1 MYALR
6 LKPGTYPPPLVG
18 GMYVAQRV
26 LPSASSFTPDIK
38 AARIWGSYQQAYS
51 YLDENLYGMAEV
63 VAVDSV
69 PSRVKVPFLALIGFA
84 LAVTAGGAMIATRQ
98 LTNPCPVKSEN
109 KALGSC
115 YQESQARLLTIGIV
129 SPSPNDDYNALA
141 AYLQAKLGRLVK
153 IDRDTPFEKI
163 PDRIARKKWDIAF
176 TRSPIFSIDAESHRY
191 LGVTRMFPNEPPYY
205 RAALYVRSKSPIQSI
220 ADIKPTTT
228 IALGSPESAPT
239 FYLPIYALYGKSL
252 RVGTGYRPG
261 DVLEMVEARK
271 VDIGAGR
278 YSTVEDHPGLRIIY
292 VSKAIPGAGVYLSP
306 LLSIP
311 EQQQLK
317 AALLNAPPEIQ
328 AKANYSNNQI
338 PKYDELR
345 KIILKTENFLNCP
358 GVKVNSFDLKK
369 TVDLFCQEQR
379 RDPNAI
385 EGKVREYKVLT
396 QGNIQFKVVT
406 PKNRIYFILVP
417 KQILNQIPIEPLN
430 AIDRSVQLE
439 DVKPRLLSDGTRSV
453 KITRPN
459 QLSLLSD

>member
-38 AARIWGSYQQAYS
+38 TARIWGSYQQAYG

-63 VAVDSV
+63 VTVDSV

-84 LAVTAGGAMIATRQ
+84 LAVAAGGAMLATRQ

-115 YQESQARLLTIGIV
+115 YQESQARPLTIGIV

-176 TRSPIFSIDAESHRY
+176 TRSPIFSIDAESNRY
-191 LGVTRMFPNEPPYY
+191 LGVTRMFPDEPPYY

-252 RVGTGYRPG
+252 RVGTGYRPS

-345 KIILKTENFLNCP
+345 KIILKTEKFLNCP

-369 TVDLFCQEQR
+369 TVDLFCQEQH

-385 EGKVREYKVLT
+385 EGKVREYKMLA
-396 QGNIQFKVVT
+396 QGNIQFEVVT

-417 KQILNQIPIEPLN
+417 KQILNQIPIDLLN
-430 AIDRSVQLE
+430 TIDSSVQLE
-439 DVKPRLLSDGTRSV
+439 DVKPHLLADGTRSV

-459 QLSLLSD
+459 QLSLLSN

>member
-18 GMYVAQRV
+18 GMYVAQKV

-38 AARIWGSYQQAYS
+38 AARTWGSYQQAYS

-63 VAVDSV
+63 VTVDSV
-69 PSRVKVPFLALIGFA
+69 PSRVKVPFLSLIGFA
-84 LAVTAGGAMIATRQ
+84 LAVTAGGAMLATRQ

-115 YQESQARLLTIGIV
+115 YQKSQARSLTIGIV
-129 SPSPNDDYNALA
+129 SPSPNDDYDALA

-153 IDRDTPFEKI
+153 IDQDTPFEKI

-176 TRSPIFSIDAESHRY
+176 TRSPIFSIDAESNRY

-205 RAALYVRSKSPIQSI
+205 RAALYVRSQSPIQSI
-220 ADIKPTTT
+220 ADIEPTTT

-252 RVGTGYRPG
+252 RVGTGYRPS
-261 DVLEMVEARK
+261 DVVEMVKARK

-278 YSTVEDHPGLRIIY
+278 YSTVEDRPDLRIIY
-292 VSKAIPGAGVYLSP
+292 VSKDIPGAGVYLSP

-311 EQQQLK
+311 EQQQIK
-317 AALLNAPPEIQ
+317 ESLLNAPPEIQ
-328 AKANYSNNQI
+328 AKANYGNSQI

-345 KIILKTENFLNCP
+345 KIILKTEKFLNCP
-358 GVKVNSFDLKK
+358 GVKAESFDLKK
-369 TVDLFCQEQR
+369 TIDLFCQEQR
-379 RDPNAI
+379 RDSNVV
-385 EGKVREYKVLT
+385 EGKVREYKVLA

-417 KQILNQIPIEPLN
+417 KQILNQIPIDPLN
-430 AIDRSVQLE
+430 AIDSSVQLE
-439 DVKPRLLSDGTRSV
+439 DVKPRLLADGTRAV

-459 QLSLLSD
+459 QLSLLSN